1 MASFDW
7 KKKIE
12 DSIREGSITTIT
24 TTRIFYAVNAANVK
38 LVGKGS
44 NTPCAFVMQKIHGK
58 T

>member
-12 DSIREGSITTIT
+12 DSIKDGLVITIST
-24 TTRIFYAVNAANVK
+24 TGIFYTVNAANVK

-44 NTPCAFVMQKIHGK
+44 NTPCAFVMQKIHEK